1 MKISTQVLT
10 YYFLILQA
18 GLCLFSCNPDEPET
32 EPGTQNPADTITVAD
47 LDNFSDYLQFFE
59 ATKKLG
65 ESPAA
70 PAGSTLKI
78 SIKDTLYLVGGL
90 EVPIK
95 FLHRD
100 TTKNVAGAYVQ
111 VISMVGG
118 GSLATYF
125 YDVPEITEVAQSDT
139 VSVVLVGI
147 DWDGL
152 KGFLGVPPAGLDKPL
167 TFDITV
173 TPYDETGQPLDETVI
188 PVVVDDQS
196 DSEELGSG
204 SCPLVLPEGEHWKW
218 DWTLTKIS
226 GITTSESTP
235 DAISGGQ
242 FINGCCVDGVSDYSS
257 LVCPPN
263 TPNHRR
269 LYFNTYYQARYE
281 SIIFKADGTYSRITE
296 ERYANP
302 DPWISDFCGNGEGK
316 IEEKSFIQLTKG
328 NWVMER
334 NVSTPQSL
342 RDYSKG
348 FDTGDYL
355 RLTPT
360 SVTPSGGF
368 IKTRGGFIWQ
378 NPCPSPSSIELPAP
392 GILGLV
398 TPDSGGSDGGGNQLV
413 FKFFKRSIL
422 AGSNEDEWFA
432 FL

>member
-1 MKISTQVLT
+1 MKIQARVLT
-10 YYFLILQA
+10 NFFLLLQV
-18 GLCLFSCNPDEPET
+18 GLCLFACNPDEAET
-32 EPGTQNPADTITVAD
+32 EPGTQNLPDTITVAD
-47 LDNFSDYLQFFE
+47 LDNFSDYLQFSN
-59 ATKKLG
+59 ATKKPG
-65 ESPAA
+65 KSPAA

-78 SIKDTLYLVGGL
+78 SIKDTLYLVKGL
-90 EVPIK
+90 EMPVK

-111 VISMVGG
+111 VVSMVGSG
-118 GSLATYF
+118 GSATYF

-139 VSVVLVGI
+139 VSVVSVGI
-147 DWDGL
+147 DWEGL
-152 KGFLGVPPAGLDKPL
+152 KGFFGVPPSGLEKPL

-188 PVVVDDQS
+188 PVVVDDQR
-196 DSEELGSG
+196 DPTELGSG

-218 DWTLTKIS
+218 ESTTTKKS
-226 GITTSESTP
+226 GRTTDYSTP
-235 DAISGGQ
+235 DVISGGQ
-242 FINGCCVDGVSDYSS
+242 YINGCCVDGVSDYSS

-269 LYFNTYYQARYE
+269 LFFNTYYQAAYE
-281 SIIFKADGTYSRITE
+281 SLIFNEDGTYTIITE

-302 DPWISDFCGNGEGK
+302 EPEISDFCGNGEGE
-316 IEEKSFIQLTKG
+316 IEEKSFIQVTKG

-342 RDYSKG
+342 RDFYKG
-348 FDTGDYL
+348 FNAGDYL

-360 SVTPSGGF
+360 SSTPSGGF

-378 NPCPSPSSIELPAP
+378 NPCPVGSSFDSPGS
-392 GILGLV
+392 LGLV
-398 TPDSGGSDGGGNQLV
+398 TPSGSADGGANILV
-413 FKFFKRSIL
+413 FKFFKRSKL
-422 AGSNEDEWFA
+422 ASSNDDEWFA